1 MVTIKSGKKNKIKS
15 LFIILQQ
22 RGADRNRNRFLQQ
35 TLACASAICLRAGA
49 DFSSFSRDVWVLQ
62 APPSLSPPFSASPSS
77 ADKKQAVETRVERDK
92 RRGHGKHPLFF
103 FFFWVHPSCIW
114 IIRNQAGSSQR
125 WISPAWRGKEQQ
137 NLKKIWLFPPA
148 QLSQQI
154 HKGAGLGIF
163 LPQMGFSQLPFSIRF
178 FPSF

>member
-1 MVTIKSGKKNKIKS
+1 MFRENAQGGREKCNQAAGGGLGNTTTLNFFFFPFLILPFGVHMWLQLRVEKKNKIKS

-103 FFFWVHPSCIW
+103 FFFGCI
-114 IIRNQAGSSQR
+114 
-125 WISPAWRGKEQQ
+125 PAASG
-137 NLKKIWLFPPA
+137 
-148 QLSQQI
+148 
-154 HKGAGLGIF
+154 
-163 LPQMGFSQLPFSIRF
+163 
-178 FPSF
+178 